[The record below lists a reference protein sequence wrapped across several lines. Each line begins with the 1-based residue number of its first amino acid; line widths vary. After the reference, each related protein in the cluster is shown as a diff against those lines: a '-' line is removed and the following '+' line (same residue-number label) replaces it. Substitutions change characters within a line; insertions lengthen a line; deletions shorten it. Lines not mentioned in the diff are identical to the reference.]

1 LTTIRQVQAALEVSD
16 YKSAQRSVYKLEQA
30 GILTE
35 ITGRARN
42 RIYRASKIL
51 AAIEQPGQGSR

>member
-1 LTTIRQVQAALEVSD
+1 VQAALEVSD